1 MNTWVDTMKVL
12 FNGPGWHPGTPRLGD
27 PSASSDVQANR
38 AKYDPRLPIWQEVY
52 VVLQYFL
59 ALFLQQVLIAKLSV
73 SMYICTISMVRNEFG
88 LVRMLIQN

>member
-1 MNTWVDTMKVL
+1 MNTWVETIKVL